1 MGQSASSPS
10 SSGTT
15 QNRRASSFWRR
26 STVRPSEST
35 QTAQAPSYAHSQ
47 SRPRDTQR
55 RHQSSSDRISDIL
68 HSVISSNSDRSNRRL
83 STTTRVRRSRR
94 SNTSRD
100 RPSRTLQ
107 HLIGEESDEE
117 TSSSSRPEISLPRVD
132 VPVPQL
138 DLDFNS
144 STSPAPPQ
152 RPASQRSSIR
162 LPNSLSD
169 RLSGFRPNRS
179 VTTTTTN
186 TVLRRRRAP
195 LQPGEDNAMLLSRLL
210 SVAAATTAQTLLE
223 GTHHTMAEARG
234 VATDGEDGSFDSFL
248 RSLESGRLAQAL
260 REGTLPSH
268 GGSSQ
273 ASLNFFRMFR
283 FGATPARNIANSNA
297 AGDQRMVPIIIVGI
311 RSVVPGTAVAG
322 SEENAVPPFLEALSG
337 LPTTPVNAN
346 TLSRD
351 ISNGLRGSQH
361 GSRFSHRRRASMS
374 GVSQFPAGYDN
385 QRHHRSPDRTRPQS
399 VASELASWPRPPPAT
414 PATPAS
420 PNLSAA
426 NSRVPTPTPGTP
438 APRAP
443 GFNSSAGRESIIRTT
458 TTTTLETTEEDV
470 MPPPPPRPRAG
481 ADPEHRNSTYNSR
494 RNGIVEP
501 DGPLPENTRS
511 WIIYVLGGSYP
522 ENHPL
527 LTTPSLFTDS
537 PTYEDMMLLSTLL
550 GPAKPPVA
558 SDTDV
563 ASAGGL
569 YKIQLSQNEKNQ
581 TVLMA
586 VEEHGH
592 ERIELAAEQR
602 CLVCLCDM
610 EKGEEARKLV
620 ECGHLFHREC
630 IDEWL
635 TKGRNSCPLCRGQ
648 GVKEQKKGDA
658 PPVDSVAPTPIIPS
672 DAHIPAVV

>member
-1 MGQSASSPS
+1 MG
-10 SSGTT
+10 
-15 QNRRASSFWRR
+15 
-26 STVRPSEST
+26 
-35 QTAQAPSYAHSQ
+35 
-47 SRPRDTQR
+47 
-55 RHQSSSDRISDIL
+55 
-68 HSVISSNSDRSNRRL
+68 
-83 STTTRVRRSRR
+83 
-94 SNTSRD
+94 
-100 RPSRTLQ
+100 
-107 HLIGEESDEE
+107 
-117 TSSSSRPEISLPRVD
+117 
-132 VPVPQL
+132 
-138 DLDFNS
+138 
-144 STSPAPPQ
+144 
-152 RPASQRSSIR
+152 
-162 LPNSLSD
+162 
-169 RLSGFRPNRS
+169 
-179 VTTTTTN
+179 
-186 TVLRRRRAP
+186 
-195 LQPGEDNAMLLSRLL
+195 PGEDNAMLLSRLL

-268 GGSSQ
+268 GSP

-283 FGATPARNIANSNA
+283 FGATPARNIANTNG
-297 AGDQRMVPIIIVGI
+297 GDQRMVPIIIVGI
-311 RSVVPGTAVAG
+311 RSVVPGTATGGA
-322 SEENAVPPFLEALSG
+322 EENSVPPFLEALSG

-346 TLSRD
+346 TLGRD
-351 ISNGLRGSQH
+351 ILNGLRGSSH

-374 GVSQFPAGYDN
+374 GLSQFPAGYDN
-385 QRHHRSPDRTRPQS
+385 QRHHRSPDRMRPQS

-414 PATPAS
+414 PAS

-426 NSRVPTPTPGTP
+426 NSRVPTPTPHATP
-438 APRAP
+438 RTPSY
-443 GFNSSAGRESIIRTT
+443 NSAAGRESIIRTT
-458 TTTTLETTEEDV
+458 TTTTLETTTEDDVVEE
-470 MPPPPPRPRAG
+470 PSRRPRAAG
-481 ADPEHRNSTYNSR
+481 DPEHRNSTYNAR

-558 SDTDV
+558 TDTDI

-569 YKIQLSQNEKNQ
+569 YKIQVSHQEKNREIL
-581 TVLMA
+581 VA
-586 VEEHGH
+586 VEEKGE
-592 ERIELAAEQR
+592 ERIELAYEQR

-610 EKGEEARKLV
+610 EKGDEARKLAD
-620 ECGHLFHREC
+620 CGHLFHREC

-648 GVKEQKKGDA
+648 GVKELKKADAPDA
-658 PPVDSVAPTPIIPS
+658 PPVDSVAPTPVIPS
-672 DAHIPAVV
+672 DAHIPTVA

>member
-1 MGQSASSPS
+1 MGQSASSPVGS
-10 SSGTT
+10 AAPSPQS
-15 QNRRASSFWRR
+15 RRQSIWRR
-26 STVRPSEST
+26 SAFRPSESPT
-35 QTAQAPSYAHSQ
+35 VARRQHSSSSQ
-47 SRPRDTQR
+47 QDSSAA
-55 RHQSSSDRISDIL
+55 HQSSNDRITTLLNQVVAS
-68 HSVISSNSDRSNRRL
+68 HQAARSRARRE
-83 STTTRVRRSRR
+83 RRSAASAARAANAN
-94 SNTSRD
+94 NTVSGSRALD
-100 RPSRTLQ
+100 SL
-107 HLIGEESDEE
+107 LGENIDGSH
-117 TSSSSRPEISLPRVD
+117 SSSGNSRPEISLPRVD

-138 DLDFNS
+138 DIDFTNS
-144 STSPAPPQ
+144 STTPAPQ
-152 RPASQRSSIR
+152 RPQAQRSSIR

-169 RLSGFRPNRS
+169 RLSGFRPSRS

-186 TVLRRRRAP
+186 TVLRRRRTPMAS
-195 LQPGEDNAMLLSRLL
+195 GEDNAMLLSRLL

-234 VATDGEDGSFDSFL
+234 IATDGEDGSFDSFL

-268 GGSSQ
+268 GGSPQ

-283 FGATPARNIANSNA
+283 FGATASRNNA
-297 AGDQRMVPIIIVGI
+297 ANEQRMVPIIIVGI
-311 RSVVPGTAVAG
+311 RSVAPGTTVG
-322 SEENAVPPFLEALSG
+322 NGEEGAVPPFLEALSG

-351 ISNGLRGSQH
+351 ISNGLRGSSH

-374 GVSQFPAGYDN
+374 GLSHFPAGYDN
-385 QRHHRSPDRTRPQS
+385 QRHHRSPSRTRPQS

-414 PATPAS
+414 PATPSS
-420 PNLSAA
+420 PDLSAE
-426 NSRVPTPTPGTP
+426 NSRVPSPSP
-438 APRAP
+438 ASPATRVP
-443 GFNSSAGRESIIRTT
+443 SFNSASGRESIIRTT
-458 TTTTLETTEEDV
+458 TTTTLETTTEDDT
-470 MPPPPPRPRAG
+470 MTQPSPRPRLPN
-481 ADPEHRNSTYNSR
+481 DPEHRNSTYNAR

-501 DGPLPENTRS
+501 DAPPPENTRS

-569 YKIQLSQNEKNQ
+569 YKIQMSKNDSNQ
-581 TVLMA
+581 DVLMA
-586 VEEHGH
+586 VEEHGF
-592 ERIELAAEQR
+592 ERIELVAEQR

-620 ECGHLFHREC
+620 GCGHLFHREC
-630 IDEWL
+630 IDE
-635 TKGRNSCPLCRGQ
+635 
-648 GVKEQKKGDA
+648 V
-658 PPVDSVAPTPIIPS
+658 S
-672 DAHIPAVV
+672 DTIHI